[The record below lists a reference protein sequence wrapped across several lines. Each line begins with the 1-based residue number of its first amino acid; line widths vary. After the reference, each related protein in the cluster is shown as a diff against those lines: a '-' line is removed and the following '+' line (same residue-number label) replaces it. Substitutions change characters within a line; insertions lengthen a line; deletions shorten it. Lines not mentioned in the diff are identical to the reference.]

1 MQMQTFFSLEM
12 KTSNLLNI
20 CRTCLK
26 ELQEKT
32 ISIYNCIETGLVN
45 RTENFQTDID
55 QQLTVRIVDIILIIA
70 SNITVNCFD
79 YSLINVWYAYNGKC
93 FLVIW
98 LNLTHLDYIGRWII
112 AAHMRWMLGKTTTF
126 LWISSA
132 DWKMWSTFTVKWYCF
147 FGDESQNFWW
157 HRLYWLST

>member
-20 CRTCLK
+20 CRTCSK
-26 ELQEKT
+26 ELQEKS

-79 YSLINVWYAYNGKC
+79 YSLINV
-93 FLVIW
+93 
-98 LNLTHLDYIGRWII
+98 
-112 AAHMRWMLGKTTTF
+112 
-126 LWISSA
+126 
-132 DWKMWSTFTVKWYCF
+132 
-147 FGDESQNFWW
+147 
-157 HRLYWLST
+157 